1 MEPLMG
7 PFIVIL
13 FFLFLLFLIP
23 LVYVLAIYNRLVN
36 LRNTTTE
43 SWRNVD
49 TELQRRYD
57 LIPNLVQTVKGYA
70 THERGVFEVVARA
83 RAAAVASKGTPGT
96 QALDE
101 NILIQTLG
109 KLLAVVENYPDLKAS
124 QNFLQLQEELVNT
137 EDRIQAS
144 RRFYN
149 GNVREYNNKVQMV
162 PSNLI
167 ASGFGFKPTEY
178 FEIESLNVRQPIKV
192 SL

>member
-1 MEPLMG
+1 MTA
-7 PFIVIL
+7 FIPIL
-13 FFLFLLFLIP
+13 LFLFMLFLIP
-23 LVYVLAIYNRLVN
+23 VIYVLATYNRLVN

-70 THERGVFEVVARA
+70 THEREVFEEVARA
-83 RAAAVASKGTPGT
+83 RAAAVASKGTPGS

-124 QNFLQLQEELVNT
+124 GNFMHLQEELVNT

-149 GNVREYNNKVQMV
+149 GNVRDYNNKVQMV
-162 PSNLI
+162 PSNLV
-167 ASGFGFKPTEY
+167 ASSFGFRPTEY

-192 SL
+192 SM